1 MRGRLYWAAID
12 LSRPTRPVCIVQAES
27 INRTAPSL
35 IAVPVTPTA
44 PRAGWPLTIE
54 VPAGAAGLTVTS
66 WLQVTKPL
74 TIARD
79 RLREEIGELPTDLLA
94 KLNSALTVVL
104 GLR

>member
-1 MRGRLYWAAID
+1 MRGTLYWAVID
-12 LSRPTRPVCIVQAES
+12 LSRPTRPVCIVQADS

-44 PRAGWPLTIE
+44 PRAGWPLTVEI
-54 VPAGAAGLTVTS
+54 PPGAAGLSATS

-74 TIARD
+74 TIARE

-94 KLNSALTVVL
+94 DLSRALTVVL
-104 GLR
+104 ALG

>member
-44 PRAGWPLTIE
+44 PGQAGRSPSRYL
-54 VPAGAAGLTVTS
+54 PA
-66 WLQVTKPL
+66 
-74 TIARD
+74 
-79 RLREEIGELPTDLLA
+79 LPG
-94 KLNSALTVVL
+94 SP
-104 GLR
+104 